1 MQSRV
6 VIQEGSGRRRRWTKE
21 EKGRI
26 VALTLAPGVKVSDV
40 AREYDLSPQNL
51 FQWRREAKTGKLV
64 LRERVSAVEPRCR
77 LTGVTNPLLLI
88 ASHIKPWRLCQTA
101 RERLDGMNGLML
113 TPDADRLFDRG
124 FVTFNDD
131 GRALASPRADPDDLR
146 RLGLEGILTG
156 LPGSNWVP
164 GRFRAEQ

>member
-1 MQSRV
+1 MLL
-6 VIQEGSGRRRRWTKE
+6 
-21 EKGRI
+21 KG
-26 VALTLAPGVKVSDV
+26 
-40 AREYDLSPQNL
+40 
-51 FQWRREAKTGKLV
+51 
-64 LRERVSAVEPRCR
+64 
-77 LTGVTNPLLLI
+77 
-88 ASHIKPWRLCQTA
+88 WRLCQTA

-156 LPGSNWVP
+156 SPGSNWVP
-164 GRFRAEQ
+164 GRFRAEQSAYLDYHRREVFLASV